1 MQKEYESMCS
11 YIKRWQDI
19 KADVSSMLE
28 EATIYV
34 FYKGLRN
41 RELPQKIIW
50 KASITLIALFIQVA
64 HKYALGKEV
73 MHSMT
78 SSQKDK
84 GKASHKVN

>member
-1 MQKEYESMCS
+1 MCS
-11 YIKRWQDI
+11 YIKCWQDI

-34 FYKGLRN
+34 FYKGLGN
-41 RELPQKIIW
+41 RELPQKIIR
-50 KASITLIALFIQVA
+50 KASITLISLFQVA

-84 GKASHKVN
+84 VKANHKVN